1 MAIIKPFKALRPV
14 PELVS
19 QVAAL
24 PYDVVTTREAAK
36 IVKDNKYSFLYID
49 RPEIAF
55 KEPINPYDSKVYEKA
70 REKLLDMIEKIYIQ
84 DNKPCFYIYQ
94 LNRQNKIQKGIV
106 ACTSIDDYLN
116 NVIKKHEHTLSEKE
130 QDRVNHVNYT
140 EAHTGPILMTYR
152 ENPDIT
158 AMIDEWSMTQPAIYN
173 FQTDDNVTQTV

>member
-70 REKLLDMIEKIYIQ
+70 REKLLDMIEKKNIY
-84 DNKPCFYIYQ
+84 
-94 LNRQNKIQKGIV
+94 
-106 ACTSIDDYLN
+106 
-116 NVIKKHEHTLSEKE
+116 
-130 QDRVNHVNYT
+130 
-140 EAHTGPILMTYR
+140 TG
-152 ENPDIT
+152 
-158 AMIDEWSMTQPAIYN
+158 
-173 FQTDDNVTQTV
+173 